1 MHLQIQSGD
10 GNLDDGEGKVARS
23 ANAIVFSFMYLCMS
37 IFVFVFVH
45 LQIKSGDGN
54 LDDGEGEVARSAN
67 TISITL
73 DDWTLGRTS

>member
-1 MHLQIQSGD
+1 MVILMMEKVRLHDLQTQ
-10 GNLDDGEGKVARS
+10 LY
-23 ANAIVFSFMYLCMS
+23 FYLCV
-37 IFVFVFVH
+37 FVYVFVH
-45 LQIKSGDGN
+45 LQIQSGDGN